1 MITVVRKD
9 FDKHKLLA
17 TKFKKDFK
25 IRASSNFQ
33 EIVMT
38 NAKQRLLFNENSQ
51 FTSGL
56 FLFKMVRND
65 IDNYIEENGYVEPLQ
80 ILPVNYINKE
90 YNLKDKTIGVDLN
103 HAYWR
108 VAFLKGY
115 ITEKTYLKGLGS
127 DKYKP
132 IRLSA
137 LSTLGRSKTYDV
149 YEKGEFVL
157 QEVSKPNQDLID
169 LYNDIRYTTFSI
181 MKEISD
187 ILKEDFYCWKTDCV
201 YFKDLKRNRKIVSE
215 ILEDYDLPY
224 KFEEAI

>member
-1 MITVVRKD
+1 
-9 FDKHKLLA
+9 
-17 TKFKKDFK
+17 
-25 IRASSNFQ
+25 
-33 EIVMT
+33 MT

-65 IDNYIEENGYVEPLQ
+65 IDNYIEQNGYVEPLET
-80 ILPVNYINKE
+80 LPVNYINKE
-90 YNLKDKTIGVDLN
+90 YNLKENTIGVDLN

-149 YEKGEFVL
+149 YEKGEFVH

-181 MKEISD
+181 MKEIAD
-187 ILKEDFYCWKTDCV
+187 TLKEDFYCWKTDCV